1 MPFGSWDSDVAV
13 RKPGSPN
20 TGRAFESA
28 FEAALAVPLG
38 VVVGYYLDRWLGTE
52 PILLF
57 VFLLLGF
64 ATSVRKLLAIQWPS
78 SNDEGADAQ
87 SRKQKR
93 E

>member
-1 MPFGSWDSDVAV
+1 MSARRPRPRATPF
-13 RKPGSPN
+13 
-20 TGRAFESA
+20 GRAFEGA

-57 VFLLLGF
+57 VFLVLGF
-64 ATSVRKLLAIQWPS
+64 ATGIRRLLSIQWPS
-78 SNDEGADAQ
+78 SNGDE
-87 SRKQKR
+87 RKR